1 MLSENYMLQG
11 SKGGEE
17 EAHTPVE
24 TPNNLLSVAYAKVLI
39 AVAEGELAGNP
50 TGRDIFLN
58 GTPLISS
65 TGDENFGG
73 VTWEWRKGTVEQTYI
88 QGIPEVS
95 NELSVGVEVKAVT
108 PWVQQI
114 TKTEL
119 SAARIT
125 LQWPALQ
132 QQLANGDTVGYTI
145 DYAVDIATDGG
156 SFELYQQ
163 FQVSGKTNGV
173 YERTHRVNL
182 PRADV
187 GWTLRVRRITPNNES
202 SLIQDTMNLKSYA
215 EVVDAK
221 QRYPNTALLF
231 VQFDSRLFG
240 GGSIPKISVKTQGR
254 IVRMPSNYDPEART
268 YSGVWD
274 GSFKWG
280 YTNNP
285 AWVFFDIVTQDRFG
299 LGSRV
304 TVNQVDKWELYEVA
318 QYCDVMVDNGDGSGK
333 LEPRHTCNIYIQSK
347 TDAWQVLRDIC
358 SIFNGM
364 TYWNG
369 NQFVALADKL
379 EPIDNIPTFSRSN
392 VIKGEFQYSSTDER
406 TIYTS
411 ALVSYDDPDDHFET
425 QVEAV
430 WEKSEILRWGGDRQT
445 SLSAIGCT
453 SRGEAQRK
461 GKYTLITNMLNR
473 SVTFKTGL
481 QGLNENVLPGSI
493 IGVADPI
500 IAGKPFTGRLVA
512 STPTVVTL
520 DRDTEAKAGD
530 LLFVNLKD
538 GSQQARTVRQVSGRV
553 VTVTTAYSEALPA
566 NAVWYLEAEDL
577 KSQLFKVI
585 KVTSPDESIYEIN
598 AVEYNTSKYAAIDNG
613 ARLEPRPISKVPPS
627 VQKSPS
633 PITISSSF
641 FLEQTMAVPTMTIS
655 WPATENSVLYEG
667 EWRLGQG
674 DWVTLG
680 TTGATEFTVRGIY
693 SGKYLARVRAINA
706 LGIKSLWGLSATTD
720 IAGKTGVPPAITSLT
735 VTPIVFGM
743 VLNWTFPEGAEDT
756 ARTEVMY
763 SVSPNFGSA
772 IKLGDFAY
780 PQQVHEING
789 LAAGV
794 TRFFWAR
801 LVDRSG
807 NVGPYFPLTSQNGIM
822 GQSSTD
828 VLEYEKYFLGQINNS
843 ALGQELA
850 ERIDLI
856 DGPPSLAGSVNERIN
871 EVNEQVDAIQADLQ
885 EQIDNIAD
893 LADSMPY
900 DPTKT
905 YIAGQAVL
913 GSDGKLYQAKQ
924 AVPVTTPPPNTTYW
938 TDIGQAVITAD
949 GLAARVTTVETTV
962 TNQQGL
968 IEAQSTR
975 IDGVTASL
983 NDKASV
989 TSVNTLS
996 GRVTEAEGKITTQG
1010 QAITGVQT
1018 SLAGK
1023 ADVTTVTA
1031 LTNTVT
1037 QQGNDIVAN
1046 GQAIT
1051 NVTASLGDT
1060 GGENLLF
1067 NPSFD
1072 VMDSSSTTMAAGWS
1086 VAGTGIT
1093 PTISVV
1099 PSTLDPKGQAQR
1111 IVVGGTLSPTV
1122 YVDTTP
1128 KAANYPSAGAGQ
1140 FYTFSIYWKS
1150 TAGLGAKLYIQSR
1163 DTSGTLLRTDES
1175 VGFVATGAWQR
1186 ISYTTPTALPANT
1199 TEVRLIARLTS
1210 SSATSGNCEWDR
1222 AQLQVGKLATG
1233 WQDSNATLA
1242 ADVKANAS
1250 ATTALTGTVTQQ
1262 GNNITALGSQ
1272 VTAVKA
1278 QVDDPATGLI
1288 ANANGLTSLR
1298 STVTTLDGKVT
1309 ATSEKVDGV
1318 SAWVTAE
1325 SAGDESGSAG
1335 DSRAS
1340 AGATSIMSVI
1350 AERDFVLAQRTDQ
1363 VEVSLGNSN
1372 ARITDTITAQA
1383 DINSATASRVNTLIA
1398 NTDANT
1404 AAIRSEE
1411 TARTNADGALA
1422 SQITTVQAVA
1432 NRADTTATQANASV
1446 QTVAT
1451 AQAATDGKI
1460 NATWAVKLQVNSQ
1473 GQYVAAGFGIGI
1485 ENNGT
1490 TGLSSTFLVTA
1501 DKFAIVNGV
1510 NTTQSAPFVVNNG
1523 QVFIK
1528 DAFIANGSITMLKI
1542 GDTLQSDNYV
1552 AGQTGWRL
1560 LKNGSFE
1567 INGNVAGQGRMTMTN
1582 RSLRVYDGNNI
1593 KRVQLGDLSE

>member
-58 GTPLISS
+58 GTPLIST

-73 VTWEWRKGTVEQTYI
+73 VTWEWRKGTVDQTYI

-95 NELSVGVEVKAVT
+95 NELSVGVEVKQST

-132 QQLANGDTVGYTI
+132 QQLSNGDTVGYTI
-145 DYAVDIATDGG
+145 DYAVDISTDGG
-156 SFELYQQ
+156 AFQLYQQ

-182 PRADV
+182 PKADS

-254 IVRMPSNYDPEART
+254 VVRMPSNYNPEART

-304 TVNQVDKWELYEVA
+304 TINQVDKWELYEVA

-347 TDAWQVLRDIC
+347 TDAWQILRDIC

-392 VIKGEFQYSSTDER
+392 VIKGEFQYSSTDDR

-430 WEKSEILRWGGDRQT
+430 WEKSQILRWGGDRQT
-445 SLSAIGCT
+445 ALSAIGCT

-493 IGVADPI
+493 IGVADPL
-500 IAGKPFTGRLVA
+500 IAGKPFTGRLIA

-520 DRDTEAKAGD
+520 DRETEAKAGD

-538 GSQQARTVRQVSGRV
+538 GSQQARTIRQVSGRV

-577 KSQLFKVI
+577 KSQLFKVV

-598 AVEYNTSKYAAIDNG
+598 AVEYSTSKYAAIDNG
-613 ARLEPRPISKVPPS
+613 ARLEPRPTSKVPPS
-627 VQKSPS
+627 VQQSPS
-633 PITISSSF
+633 PIVITSSS
-641 FLEQTMAVPTMTIS
+641 FLEQTMAVPTMTIA
-655 WPATENSVLYEG
+655 WPATENAVLYEG
-667 EWRLGQG
+667 EWRIGQG
-674 DWVTLG
+674 DWVTMG

-693 SGKYLARVRAINA
+693 TGKYLARVRAINA
-706 LGIKSLWGLSATTD
+706 LGIKSLWGLSETTE
-720 IAGKTGVPPAITSLT
+720 ITGKTGVPPAITSFT

-743 VLNWTFPEGAEDT
+743 NLNWTFPNGSEDT
-756 ARTEVMY
+756 LRTEVM
-763 SVSPNFGSA
+763 VSATPSFSEA
-772 IKLGDFAY
+772 TKLGDFAY
-780 PQQVHEING
+780 PQQSHEING
-789 LAAGV
+789 LAAGT

-801 LVDRSG
+801 LIDRTG
-807 NVGPYFPLTSQNGIM
+807 NVGPFFPLPSQNGIM
-822 GQSSTD
+822 GMSSND
-828 VLEYEKYFLGQINNS
+828 PLEYEKYFLGQIGES
-843 ALGQELA
+843 ALGEELA
-850 ERIDLI
+850 TEIGKIPGLSD
-856 DGPPSLAGSVNERIN
+856 SV
-871 EVNEQVDAIQADLQ
+871 ADLE
-885 EQIDNIAD
+885 EQIKNITDA
-893 LADSMPY
+893 LAY
-900 DPTKT
+900 DPEKAYSTGD
-905 YIAGQAVL
+905 IVRQGQR
-913 GSDGKLYQAKQ
+913 LYQAINP
-924 AVPVTTPPPNTTYW
+924 VPVGESPPNPLYW
-938 TDIGQAVITAD
+938 
-949 GLAARVTTVETTV
+949 
-962 TNQQGL
+962 
-968 IEAQSTR
+968 
-975 IDGVTASL
+975 
-983 NDKASV
+983 
-989 TSVNTLS
+989 
-996 GRVTEAEGKITTQG
+996 
-1010 QAITGVQT
+1010 
-1018 SLAGK
+1018 
-1023 ADVTTVTA
+1023 ADVGTILQTA
-1031 LTNTVT
+1031 N
-1037 QQGNDIVAN
+1037 
-1046 GQAIT
+1046 
-1051 NVTASLGDT
+1051 
-1060 GGENLLF
+1060 
-1067 NPSFD
+1067 
-1072 VMDSSSTTMAAGWS
+1072 
-1086 VAGTGIT
+1086 
-1093 PTISVV
+1093 
-1099 PSTLDPKGQAQR
+1099 
-1111 IVVGGTLSPTV
+1111 
-1122 YVDTTP
+1122 
-1128 KAANYPSAGAGQ
+1128 
-1140 FYTFSIYWKS
+1140 
-1150 TAGLGAKLYIQSR
+1150 
-1163 DTSGTLLRTDES
+1163 
-1175 VGFVATGAWQR
+1175 
-1186 ISYTTPTALPANT
+1186 
-1199 TEVRLIARLTS
+1199 
-1210 SSATSGNCEWDR
+1210 
-1222 AQLQVGKLATG
+1222 
-1233 WQDSNATLA
+1233 
-1242 ADVKANAS
+1242 
-1250 ATTALTGTVTQQ
+1250 
-1262 GNNITALGSQ
+1262 
-1272 VTAVKA
+1272 
-1278 QVDDPATGLI
+1278 
-1288 ANANGLTSLR
+1288 
-1298 STVTTLDGKVT
+1298 
-1309 ATSEKVDGV
+1309 
-1318 SAWVTAE
+1318 
-1325 SAGDESGSAG
+1325 
-1335 DSRAS
+1335 
-1340 AGATSIMSVI
+1340 
-1350 AERDFVLAQRTDQ
+1350 
-1363 VEVSLGNSN
+1363 
-1372 ARITDTITAQA
+1372 
-1383 DINSATASRVNTLIA
+1383 
-1398 NTDANT
+1398 
-1404 AAIRSEE
+1404 
-1411 TARTNADGALA
+1411 ALA
-1422 SQITTVQAVA
+1422 SQVELNTTKIEEVDGAVTAIASRLTSLQAAYREANGEGEAQDALRGWNSLTSFNEEVKVRAEENLATTERITNLKSEVDG
-1432 NRADTTATQANASV
+1432 NYASLTILE

-1451 AQAATDGKI
+1451 DREVFAQSIERLEVEAGETNAAVETVSRAQAEFEGEAS
-1460 NATWAVKLQVNSQ
+1460 AMWAVKLNVNAQ
-1473 GQYVAAGFGIGI
+1473 GQYVAAGIGLGI
-1485 ENNGT
+1485 ENDGPA
-1490 TGLSSTFLVTA
+1490 GLQSTFLVQA
-1501 DKFAIVNGV
+1501 DKFAVINGV
-1510 NTTQSAPFVVNNG
+1510 NNSLSAPFVVQGG

-1542 GDTLQSDNYV
+1542 GDSLQSDNYV
-1552 AGQTGWRL
+1552 PGVTGWRL
-1560 LKNGSFE
+1560 LKSGLFE
-1567 INGNVAGQGRMTMTN
+1567 INGFAAGQGRMTMTN

-1593 KRVQLGDLSE
+1593 KRVQLGDLTE

>member
-58 GTPLISS
+58 GTPLISPS
-65 TGDENFGG
+65 GDENFGG
-73 VTWEWRKGTVEQTYI
+73 VTWEWRKGTVDQTYI

-285 AWVFFDIVTQDRFG
+285 AWIFFDIVTQDRFG

-369 NQFVALADKL
+369 NQFVAIADKL
-379 EPIDNIPTFSRSN
+379 EPINNIPTFSRSN

-493 IGVADPI
+493 IGVADPL
-500 IAGKPFTGRLVA
+500 IAGKPFTGRLIA

-538 GSQQARTVRQVSGRV
+538 GSQQARTVSQVSGRV
-553 VTVTTAYSEALPA
+553 VTVTTAYSEPIPA
-566 NAVWYLEAEDL
+566 NSVWYLESEDL
-577 KSQLFKVI
+577 KSQLFKVV
-585 KVTSPDESIYEIN
+585 KVTSPEESIYEIN

-627 VQKSPS
+627 VQKAPS

-655 WPATENSVLYEG
+655 WPATDNAVLYEG
-667 EWRLGQG
+667 EWRIGQG

-680 TTGATEFTVRGIY
+680 TTGATEFTVRGVY
-693 SGKYLARVRAINA
+693 TGKYLARVRAINA
-706 LGIKSLWGLSATTD
+706 LGIKSLWGLSETTD
-720 IAGKTGVPPAITSLT
+720 VDGKVGAPPSLASLT
-735 VTPIVFGM
+735 VAPLVFGM
-743 VLNWTFPEGAEDT
+743 RLNWAFKDGAEDSL
-756 ARTEVMY
+756 RTEIMY
-763 SVSPNFGSA
+763 SKSPTFATA

-780 PQQVHEING
+780 PQVTHDING

-794 TRFFWAR
+794 TLFFWAR
-801 LVDRSG
+801 VVDRSG
-807 NVGPYFPLTSQNGIM
+807 NVSPYLPLTDAM
-822 GQSSTD
+822 GVQGMTSTD
-828 VLEYEKYFLGQINNS
+828 VAAYEEYFVNQIKES
-843 ALGQELA
+843 ALDKELHD
-850 ERIDLI
+850 RIDLI
-856 DGPPSLAGSVNERIN
+856 DGPDSLSGSVNERVK
-871 EVNEQVDAIQADLQ
+871 EVEVQIAQAQADLQ
-885 EQIDNIAD
+885 AQIDAIAD
-893 LADSMPY
+893 VADSMPY
-900 DPTKT
+900 DSTKT
-905 YIAGQAVL
+905 YTTGQAVL
-913 GSDGKLYQAKQ
+913 GEDGKLYQSKQ
-924 AVPVTTPPPNTTYW
+924 AVPIDTPPPNTTYW
-938 TDIGQAVITAD
+938 TDIGQAVITAE

-962 TNQQGL
+962 TNQQGQL
-968 IEAQSTR
+968 TAQSTR
-975 IDGVTASL
+975 IDGVTAAL

-996 GRVTEAEGKITTQG
+996 GRVTEAEGKITAQG
-1010 QAITGVQT
+1010 QAITGVQA

-1023 ADVTTVTA
+1023 ADSSTVTS

-1037 QQGNDIVAN
+1037 QQGNDIAAN
-1046 GQAIT
+1046 GLAIT
-1051 NVTASLGDT
+1051 NVTASLGDA

-1072 VMDSSSTTMAAGWS
+1072 VMDSSSTSVAAGWS
-1086 VAGTGIT
+1086 VSGVGNT

-1099 PSTLDPKGQAQR
+1099 ASSLDPKGQAQR
-1111 IVVGGTLSPTV
+1111 IVAIAALSTSV
-1122 YVDTTP
+1122 YIDTMP
-1128 KAANYPSAGAGQ
+1128 KIGNYPSAGAGQ
-1140 FYTFSIYWKS
+1140 FYTFSLYWKA
-1150 TAGLGAKLYIQSR
+1150 TTGLGARLYIQSR
-1163 DTSGTLLRTDES
+1163 DASGAVLRTDSGSLETAIGS
-1175 VGFVATGAWQR
+1175 WQR
-1186 ISYTTPTALPANT
+1186 ISYTTPLALPANT
-1199 TEVRLIARLTS
+1199 ADVRVIARLTNS
-1210 SSATSGNCEWDR
+1210 TATTGSCEWDR
-1222 AQLQVGKLATG
+1222 AQFQLGKIPTG
-1233 WQDSNATLA
+1233 WQDNSATLA

-1250 ATTALTGTVTQQ
+1250 ATSALSGTVTTLD
-1262 GNNITALGSQ
+1262 GK
-1272 VTAVKA
+1272 VTAQATQITNIKA
-1278 QVDDPATGLI
+1278 QVDDPATGLV
-1288 ANANGLTSLR
+1288 ANANGI
-1298 STVTTLDGKVT
+1298 STLDGKVTVLDGKVT
-1309 ATSEKVDGV
+1309 ATTEKVDGI
-1318 SAWVTAE
+1318 SAWVE
-1325 SAGDESGSAG
+1325 SPSAGDESGSAG

-1340 AGATSIMSVI
+1340 AGATSIMSVV

-1363 VEVSLGNSN
+1363 VEVELGKSN

-1383 DINSATASRVNTLIA
+1383 TVNSATATRLNTLIA

-1404 AAIRSEE
+1404 AAIQTEQI
-1411 TARTNADGALA
+1411 ARTDADSAISTRL
-1422 SQITTVQAVA
+1422 
-1432 NRADTTATQANASV
+1432 DTTQATANQANASV
-1446 QTVAT
+1446 QVVSQTVASLDQK
-1451 AQAATDGKI
+1451 ASAM
-1460 NATWAVKLQVNSQ
+1460 WSVKLQVNAQ
-1473 GQYVAAGFGIGI
+1473 GQYVAAGIGLGI
-1485 ENNGT
+1485 EN
-1490 TGLSSTFLVTA
+1490 TGAGLQSTFLVSA
-1501 DKFAIVNGV
+1501 DKFAVVNGV
-1510 NTTQSAPFVVNNG
+1510 NATTSAPFIVSGG

-1542 GDTLQSDNYV
+1542 GDALQSDNYV
-1552 AGQTGWRL
+1552 AGSTGWRL
-1560 LKNGSFE
+1560 LKNGQFE
-1567 INGNVAGQGRMTMTN
+1567 INGQVAGQGKMIMTN
-1582 RSLRVYDGNNI
+1582 RSLRVYDANNI

>member
-58 GTPLISS
+58 GTPLISPS
-65 TGDENFGG
+65 GDENFGG
-73 VTWEWRKGTVEQTYI
+73 VTWEWRKGTVDQTYI

-285 AWVFFDIVTQDRFG
+285 AWIFFDIVTQDRFG

-493 IGVADPI
+493 IGVADPL
-500 IAGKPFTGRLVA
+500 IAGKPFTGRLIA

-538 GSQQARTVRQVSGRV
+538 GSQQARTVSQVSGRV
-553 VTVTTAYSEALPA
+553 VTVTTAYSEPIPA
-566 NAVWYLEAEDL
+566 NSVWYLESEDL
-577 KSQLFKVI
+577 KSQLFKVV
-585 KVTSPDESIYEIN
+585 KVTSPEESIYEIN

-613 ARLEPRPISKVPPS
+613 ARLEPRPTSKVPPS
-627 VQKSPS
+627 VQKAPS

-655 WPATENSVLYEG
+655 WPATDNAVLYEG
-667 EWRLGQG
+667 EWRIGQG

-680 TTGATEFTVRGIY
+680 TTGATEFTVRGVY
-693 SGKYLARVRAINA
+693 TGKYLARVRAINA
-706 LGIKSLWGLSATTD
+706 LGIKSLWGLSETTD
-720 IAGKTGVPPAITSLT
+720 VDGKVGAPPSLASLT
-735 VTPIVFGM
+735 VAPLVFGM
-743 VLNWTFPEGAEDT
+743 RLNWAFKDGAEDSL
-756 ARTEVMY
+756 RTEIMY
-763 SVSPNFGSA
+763 SNSPTFATA

-780 PQQVHEING
+780 PQVTHDING

-794 TRFFWAR
+794 TLFFWAR
-801 LVDRSG
+801 VVDRSG
-807 NVGPYFPLTSQNGIM
+807 NVSPYLPLTDAM
-822 GQSSTD
+822 GVQGMTSVD
-828 VLEYEKYFLGQINNS
+828 VAAYEEYFVNQIKES
-843 ALGQELA
+843 ALDKELHD
-850 ERIDLI
+850 RIDLI
-856 DGPPSLAGSVNERIN
+856 DGPDSLSGSVNERVK
-871 EVNEQVDAIQADLQ
+871 EVEVQIAQAQADLQ
-885 EQIDNIAD
+885 AQIDAIAD
-893 LADSMPY
+893 IADSMPY
-900 DPTKT
+900 DSTKT
-905 YIAGQAVL
+905 YTTGQAVL
-913 GSDGKLYQAKQ
+913 GEDGKLYQSKQ
-924 AVPVTTPPPNTTYW
+924 AVPINTPPPNTTYW
-938 TDIGQAVITAD
+938 TDIGQAVITAE

-962 TNQQGL
+962 TNQQGQL
-968 IEAQSTR
+968 TAQSTR
-975 IDGVTASL
+975 IDGVTAAL

-996 GRVTEAEGKITTQG
+996 GRVTEAEGKITAQG
-1010 QAITGVQT
+1010 QAITGVQA

-1023 ADVTTVTA
+1023 ADSSTVTS

-1037 QQGNDIVAN
+1037 QQGDDIAAN
-1046 GQAIT
+1046 GLAIT
-1051 NVTASLGDT
+1051 NVTASLGDA

-1072 VMDSSSTTMAAGWS
+1072 VMDSSSTTVAAGWLIDAQGNIPT
-1086 VAGTGIT
+1086 VT
-1093 PTISVV
+1093 TIS
-1099 PSTLDPKGQAQR
+1099 SSLDPKGQAQR
-1111 IVVGGTLSPTV
+1111 ITASGLSPTV
-1122 YVDTTP
+1122 YVGVVPKPANTP
-1128 KAANYPSAGAGQ
+1128 SLGSAQ
-1140 FYTFSIYWKS
+1140 FYTLSAYVQG
-1150 TAGLGAKLYIQSR
+1150 TVGLGVILYIQHKNS
-1163 DTSGTLLRTDES
+1163 SGTVIRSD
-1175 VGFVATGAWQR
+1175 VGAVTTLVSGWQR
-1186 ISYTTPTALPANT
+1186 VSYTTPTASPGGTVTATVGL
-1199 TEVRLIARLTS
+1199 RLVS
-1210 SSATSGNCEWDR
+1210 STVASGFVDWDR

-1250 ATTALTGTVTQQ
+1250 ATSTLSGTVTTLD
-1262 GNNITALGSQ
+1262 GK
-1272 VTAVKA
+1272 VTAQATQITNIKA
-1278 QVDDPATGLI
+1278 QVDDPATGLV
-1288 ANANGLTSLR
+1288 ANANGI
-1298 STVTTLDGKVT
+1298 STLDGKVTVLDGKVT
-1309 ATSEKVDGV
+1309 ATTEKVNGI
-1318 SAWVTAE
+1318 SAWVE
-1325 SAGDESGSAG
+1325 SPSAGDESGSAG

-1363 VEVSLGNSN
+1363 VEVALGNSN
-1372 ARITDTITAQA
+1372 ARITDTITTQA
-1383 DINSATASRVNTLIA
+1383 TINSATATRLNTLVA

-1404 AAIRSEE
+1404 AAIQTEQV
-1411 TARTNADGALA
+1411 ARTDADSAM
-1422 SQITTVQAVA
+1422 STRI
-1432 NRADTTATQANASV
+1432 DTTQATANQANASV
-1446 QTVAT
+1446 QVVSQTVA
-1451 AQAATDGKI
+1451 ALDQKASAM
-1460 NATWAVKLQVNSQ
+1460 WAVKLQVNAQ
-1473 GQYVAAGFGIGI
+1473 GQYVAAGIGLGI
-1485 ENNGT
+1485 ENGPA
-1490 TGLSSTFLVTA
+1490 GLQSTFLVQA
-1501 DKFAIVNGV
+1501 DKFAVVNGV
-1510 NTTQSAPFVVNNG
+1510 NATQSAPFVVTGG

-1528 DAFIANGSITMLKI
+1528 DAFIADASITNAKIGGALQSTDFVNNTTGWQLPKTGPWQLNGSS
-1542 GDTLQSDNYV
+1542 G
-1552 AGQTGWRL
+1552 G
-1560 LKNGSFE
+1560 
-1567 INGNVAGQGRMTMTN
+1567 GRMAITN
-1582 RSLRVYDGNNI
+1582 TAI
-1593 KRVQLGDLSE
+1593 KLYHPNGVLAIDLSL

>member
-1 MLSENYMLQG
+1 MLSENYILQG
-11 SKGGEE
+11 SKGGQE

-58 GTPLISS
+58 GTPLISPNGQS
-65 TGDENFGG
+65 NFGG
-73 VTWEWRKGTVEQTYI
+73 VTWEWRKGTVDQTYI

-95 NELSVGVEVKAVT
+95 NELSVGVEVKAAT

-145 DYAVDIATDGG
+145 DYAVDLSTDGG
-156 SFELYQQ
+156 SFVLYKQYK
-163 FQVSGKTNGV
+163 VSGKTNGV
-173 YERTHRVNL
+173 YERTHRIDL
-182 PRADV
+182 PKADT
-187 GWTLRVRRITPNNES
+187 GWTLRVRRITPNSES

-254 IVRMPSNYDPEART
+254 IVRMPSNYDPDSRT
-268 YSGVWD
+268 YSGTWD

-369 NQFVALADKL
+369 TQFVAVADKL

-445 SLSAIGCT
+445 SLAAIGCT

-493 IGVADPI
+493 IGVADPL

-520 DRDTEAKAGD
+520 DRETEAKAGD

-538 GSQQARTVRQVSGRV
+538 GSQQARTIRQVSGRV
-553 VTVTTAYSEALPA
+553 VTVTTAYSESLPA
-566 NAVWYLEAEDL
+566 NAVWYLEAGDL
-577 KSQLFKVI
+577 KSQLFKVV

-633 PITISSSF
+633 PITITSSF
-641 FLEQTMAVPTMTIS
+641 FIEQTMAVPTLTVS
-655 WPATENSVLYEG
+655 WPATENAVLYEG
-667 EWRLGQG
+667 EWRIGQG

-693 SGKYLARVRAINA
+693 TGKYLARVRAINA
-706 LGIKSLWGLSATTD
+706 LGIKSLWGLSETTE
-720 IAGKTGVPPAITSLT
+720 IAGKTGSPPAVTSLT
-735 VTPIVFGM
+735 VTPIVYGM

-763 SVSPNFGSA
+763 SVSPDFGSA

-807 NVGPYFPLTSQNGIM
+807 NVGPYFPLTSQNGVM
-822 GQSSTD
+822 GQTSTD
-828 VLEYEKYFLGQINNS
+828 VLEYEKYFLEQIKES
-843 ALGQELA
+843 ALSKELND
-850 ERIDLI
+850 RIDLI
-856 DGPPSLAGSVNERIN
+856 DGNGDGSVNDR
-871 EVNEQVDAIQADLQ
+871 VQQVQDGLQA
-885 EQIDNIAD
+885 QIDSIAD
-893 LADSMPY
+893 LADSLPY

-905 YIAGQAVL
+905 YTLGQAVL
-913 GSDGKLYQAKQ
+913 GEDGKLYQAKQ
-924 AVPVTTPPPNTTYW
+924 DVPLTTPPPNTTYW

-962 TNQQGL
+962 TNQQGQ

-989 TSVNTLS
+989 TSVNTLT
-996 GRVTEAEGKITTQG
+996 GRVTEAEGKITANG
-1010 QAITGVQT
+1010 QAITGVQSQINDPT
-1018 SLAGK
+1018 TGLLA
-1023 ADVTTVTA
+1023 
-1031 LTNTVT
+1031 N
-1037 QQGNDIVAN
+1037 
-1046 GQAIT
+1046 
-1051 NVTASLGDT
+1051 
-1060 GGENLLF
+1060 
-1067 NPSFD
+1067 
-1072 VMDSSSTTMAAGWS
+1072 
-1086 VAGTGIT
+1086 
-1093 PTISVV
+1093 
-1099 PSTLDPKGQAQR
+1099 
-1111 IVVGGTLSPTV
+1111 
-1122 YVDTTP
+1122 
-1128 KAANYPSAGAGQ
+1128 
-1140 FYTFSIYWKS
+1140 
-1150 TAGLGAKLYIQSR
+1150 
-1163 DTSGTLLRTDES
+1163 
-1175 VGFVATGAWQR
+1175 
-1186 ISYTTPTALPANT
+1186 
-1199 TEVRLIARLTS
+1199 
-1210 SSATSGNCEWDR
+1210 
-1222 AQLQVGKLATG
+1222 
-1233 WQDSNATLA
+1233 SNAISSL
-1242 ADVKANAS
+1242 N
-1250 ATTALTGTVTQQ
+1250 TQV
-1262 GNNITALGSQ
+1262 I
-1272 VTAVKA
+1272 
-1278 QVDDPATGLI
+1278 
-1288 ANANGLTSLR
+1288 
-1298 STVTTLDGKVT
+1298 TLDGKVT
-1309 ATSEKVDGV
+1309 ATSERVDSV
-1318 SAWVTAE
+1318 TAWVDSK

-1335 DSRAS
+1335 DATTS

-1363 VEVSLGNSN
+1363 VEVEIGNSN
-1372 ARITDTITAQA
+1372 ARVTEIATAQA
-1383 DINSATASRVNTLIA
+1383 TVNQATASQISTL
-1398 NTDANT
+1398 T
-1404 AAIRSEE
+1404 ASVSNNSA
-1411 TARTNADGALA
+1411 A
-1422 SQITTVQAVA
+1422 
-1432 NRADTTATQANASV
+1432 V
-1446 QTVAT
+1446 QTVAQ
-1451 AQAATDGKI
+1451 AQATTDGKV

-1473 GQYVAAGFGIGI
+1473 GQYVAAGIGLGI
-1485 ENNGT
+1485 ENGPA
-1490 TGLSSTFLVTA
+1490 GLQSTFLVQA
-1501 DKFAIVNGV
+1501 DKFAVINGV
-1510 NTTQSAPFVVNNG
+1510 DANASAPFVVSEG
-1523 QVFIK
+1523 QVVIK

-1542 GDTLQSDNYV
+1542 GDALQSDNYV
-1552 AGQTGWRL
+1552 AGSTGWRL
-1560 LKNGSFE
+1560 LKNGQFE
-1567 INGNVAGQGRMTMTN
+1567 INGQVAGQGKMTMTN
-1582 RSLRVYDGNNI
+1582 RSLRVYDASNV

>member
-58 GTPLISS
+58 GTPLISPS
-65 TGDENFGG
+65 GDENFGG
-73 VTWEWRKGTVEQTYI
+73 VTWEWRKGTVDQTYI

-156 SFELYQQ
+156 AFELYQQ

-304 TVNQVDKWELYEVA
+304 TVNQVDKAELYQVA

-379 EPIDNIPTFSRSN
+379 EPVDNIPTFSRSN

-493 IGVADPI
+493 IGVADPL

-538 GSQQARTVRQVSGRV
+538 GSQQARTISQVSGRV

-627 VQKSPS
+627 VQKVPS

-655 WPATENSVLYEG
+655 WPATENAVLYEG
-667 EWRLGQG
+667 EWRIGQG

-706 LGIKSLWGLSATTD
+706 LGIKSLWGVSETTE
-720 IAGKTGVPPAITSLT
+720 ILGKTGVPPAITSLT

-743 VLNWTFPEGAEDT
+743 VLNWTFPEGVEDT

-763 SVSPNFGSA
+763 SVSPDFGSA

-807 NVGPYFPLTSQNGIM
+807 NVGPYFPLTSQNGVM
-822 GQSSTD
+822 GQTSTD
-828 VLEYEKYFLGQINNS
+828 VLEYEKYFLEQIKES
-843 ALGQELA
+843 ALSKELND
-850 ERIDLI
+850 RIDLI
-856 DGPPSLAGSVNERIN
+856 DGNGDGSVNDR
-871 EVNEQVDAIQADLQ
+871 VQQVQDELQA
-885 EQIDNIAD
+885 QIDSIVD
-893 LADSMPY
+893 LADSLPY

-905 YIAGQAVL
+905 YTLGQAVL
-913 GSDGKLYQAKQ
+913 GEDGKLYQARQ
-924 AVPVTTPPPNTTYW
+924 DVPLTTPPPNTTYW

-962 TNQQGL
+962 TNQQGQ

-989 TSVNTLS
+989 TSVNTLT
-996 GRVTEAEGKITTQG
+996 GRVTEAEGKITANG
-1010 QAITGVQT
+1010 QAITGVQ
-1018 SLAGK
+1018 
-1023 ADVTTVTA
+1023 
-1031 LTNTVT
+1031 
-1037 QQGNDIVAN
+1037 
-1046 GQAIT
+1046 
-1051 NVTASLGDT
+1051 
-1060 GGENLLF
+1060 
-1067 NPSFD
+1067 
-1072 VMDSSSTTMAAGWS
+1072 
-1086 VAGTGIT
+1086 
-1093 PTISVV
+1093 
-1099 PSTLDPKGQAQR
+1099 
-1111 IVVGGTLSPTV
+1111 
-1122 YVDTTP
+1122 
-1128 KAANYPSAGAGQ
+1128 
-1140 FYTFSIYWKS
+1140 
-1150 TAGLGAKLYIQSR
+1150 
-1163 DTSGTLLRTDES
+1163 
-1175 VGFVATGAWQR
+1175 
-1186 ISYTTPTALPANT
+1186 
-1199 TEVRLIARLTS
+1199 
-1210 SSATSGNCEWDR
+1210 
-1222 AQLQVGKLATG
+1222 
-1233 WQDSNATLA
+1233 
-1242 ADVKANAS
+1242 
-1250 ATTALTGTVTQQ
+1250 
-1262 GNNITALGSQ
+1262 SQ
-1272 VTAVKA
+1272 IN
-1278 QVDDPATGLI
+1278 DPATGLL
-1288 ANANGLTSLR
+1288 ANSNAISSLN
-1298 STVTTLDGKVT
+1298 TQVITLDGKVT
-1309 ATSEKVDGV
+1309 ATSERVDSV
-1318 SAWVTAE
+1318 TAWVDSK

-1335 DSRAS
+1335 DATTS

-1363 VEVSLGNSN
+1363 VEVEIGNSN
-1372 ARITDTITAQA
+1372 ARITDSITAQA
-1383 DINSATASRVNTLIA
+1383 TVNSATSERLNTLVA
-1398 NTDANT
+1398 STNANT
-1404 AAIRSEE
+1404 AAIQTEQ
-1411 TARTNADGALA
+1411 TARTNSDSAL
-1422 SQITTVQAVA
+1422 STRI
-1432 NRADTTATQANASV
+1432 DTTQAAADQANASV
-1446 QTVAT
+1446 QTVAA
-1451 AQAATDGKI
+1451 AQAATDGKV

-1473 GQYVAAGFGIGI
+1473 GQYVAAGIGLGI
-1485 ENNGT
+1485 ENGPA
-1490 TGLSSTFLVTA
+1490 GLQSTFLVQA
-1501 DKFAIVNGV
+1501 DKFAVINGV
-1510 NTTQSAPFVVNNG
+1510 DANASTPFVVSGG

-1542 GDTLQSDNYV
+1542 GDALQSDNYV
-1552 AGQTGWRL
+1552 AGSTGWRL
-1560 LKNGSFE
+1560 LKNGQFE
-1567 INGNVAGQGRMTMTN
+1567 INGNVAGQGKMTMTN
-1582 RSLRVYDGNNI
+1582 RSLRVYDGNNV